1 MKKFIAFLIITLSF
15 DSFAFAQS
23 TNDETE
29 RRRNIYRCSSCNQI
43 HQPRWLFSD
52 KYRVKVKV
60 TDSNGKIVWNKT
72 MKNVYL
78 YVFSNGQIQVG
89 RPKFSQLV
97 IYSGKRANKY
107 EKGIIR
113 EKEGVYN
120 QNNTQSN
127 NNTSP
132 GLLEKRSGAR
142 VYPL

>member
-1 MKKFIAFLIITLSF
+1 MKKLIVLLIFTISF
-15 DSFAFAQS
+15 NSFAFAQNN
-23 TNDETE
+23 NDETE
-29 RRRNIYRCSSCNQI
+29 KASPMEGVDLIRKVLHFDIEGEIYTDVEVAIKSNNPDYYFI
-43 HQPRWLFSD
+43 NKH
-52 KYRVKVKV
+52 RVKVKV

-78 YVFSNGQIQVG
+78 YVFSDGQIQIG

-120 QNNTQSN
+120 
-127 NNTSP
+127 
-132 GLLEKRSGAR
+132 
-142 VYPL
+142 